1 MNNPPRPV
9 AGRCPNGH
17 TGPFPPGSL
26 FCTQCGF
33 LIDWRAPAVA
43 PAGGLPEVPLPPDA
57 SPPAPSPAAPAPA
70 VPAAPPIRCQTC
82 QDDPVRI
89 PGEALLCPD
98 CRRLRPLGPGYTL
111 DAAAF
116 QWSLDGSAM
125 ARLRN
130 IAPLNKAAAMISDKV
145 GRPWIEAAFNAVR
158 LGENQMPDVFRM
170 AVLAARILALPH
182 MPDVYVSGDRIWD
195 AATYGSD
202 RSSFVVL
209 GTAIVGNFQGREL
222 LFILARE
229 MGHCRAGHAL
239 WKTVIRVVL
248 GQTATRKGFAE
259 AGLISAL
266 NPLHLLESTIELPL
280 LAWARQAEITAD
292 RAGALAVGE
301 AAVAQRALMTWSL
314 KSAALLRKVSFHAW
328 MEQLTDDDEQV
339 TRLSEVVSSSTPYIT
354 RRLKRMTEFFAKP
367 EMERWEAVIRPLR
380 EAAWATVLPVVSGA
394 PARGKARP
402 ALARRPAAGP
412 SPKPPEKMSAAGLR
426 LTCPACHQRLEI
438 PRAVAEGRGILR
450 VRCPHPGCGRVMA
463 IRPRKQES
471 ADAQLPVDD

>member
-1 MNNPPRPV
+1 MSNPPRSV

-33 LIDWRAPAVA
+33 LIDWGTPAAQPVGK
-43 PAGGLPEVPLPPDA
+43 PPGVPPPPDA
-57 SPPAPSPAAPAPA
+57 LPPAPAAAAP
-70 VPAAPPIRCQTC
+70 VPATPVAPPCRCQTC
-82 QDDPVRI
+82 HDDPAQI
-89 PGEALLCPD
+89 PAEALLCPG
-98 CRRLRPLGPGYTL
+98 CRLLRPLGPGYRL

-125 ARLRN
+125 AKLRN
-130 IAPLNKAAAMISDKV
+130 IVPLNKAASMISDKV
-145 GRPWIEAAFNAVR
+145 GRPWIEATFNAVR
-158 LGENQMPDVFRM
+158 LGENQMPGVFRM

-202 RSSFVVL
+202 RSSFIVL

-266 NPLHLLESTIELPL
+266 NPFQLLESTIELPL

-301 AAVAQRALMTWSL
+301 AVVAQRALMTWSL
-314 KSAALLRKVSFHAW
+314 KSAALLRKVSFNAW
-328 MEQLTDDDEQV
+328 MEQLADDDEQV

-354 RRLKRMTEFFAKP
+354 RRLKRMTEFLAKP
-367 EMERWEAVIRPLR
+367 EMERWGSVIRPLR
-380 EAAWATVLPVVSGA
+380 EAAWASVMPVVAGA
-394 PARGKARP
+394 TVRGKARP
-402 ALARRPAAGP
+402 GPARQPVAAPVPAKASGG
-412 SPKPPEKMSAAGLR
+412 MR
-426 LTCPACHQRLEI
+426 VTCPACRKRLEI
-438 PRAVAEGRGILR
+438 PRATAAGQDMLR
-450 VRCPHPGCGRVMA
+450 VRCPHPGCGRMMA
-463 IRPRKQES
+463 IQPKKRE
-471 ADAQLPVDD
+471 ADDAQMPVDDGQ